1 MANNHIEVIS
11 VVASSLEE
19 ACARFNELNKVFL
32 TMIVEDGIYKFV
44 VKGNSN
50 NSKTNAEDF
59 IPFTQDLTAQE
70 EAKAK
75 MVQLLIGAF
84 NEGLMKGRFAPKYN
98 ITKHAVAT
106 NTSPGVRSHALYKEI
121 STIAKKLSRANIFI
135 SLDEF
140 KELAQKEGYDVR
152 FLNDGQTIFRT
163 NGNDYVAYEFYP
175 LKNDKQSKTE

>member
-44 VKGNSN
+44 VKGYSDN
-50 NSKTNAEDF
+50 NQTNAEDF
-59 IPFTQDLTAQE
+59 IPFTQDLIAQK
-70 EAKAK
+70 EAKVK